1 MKKRTTKWI
10 TLLVL
15 FSVIA
20 SLALTGCGPKTP
32 SEPEGTTPVTK
43 ATQDTSTVVPTET
56 EAPKDRTF
64 TDSVGREI
72 VLPAN
77 LTRIAPSGTLAQI
90 ILFTACPDLLCGIAV
105 PFTDSQLKLVDPKFK
120 ELPVMGKFYGK
131 GPDFNLET
139 VLLAQTE
146 VIVDFGEAKDSTKDD
161 MDGVMNQINVP
172 TVFIE
177 ATFEGMPET
186 YRQIGLL
193 IGDTSR
199 TDELAKHCEETLALS
214 EAAKTAIPEDE
225 QVRVYWA
232 MGDFGLNTNAVGSFH
247 SEALDYVPVI
257 NVAEVEAANKGSG
270 SEVSMEQIIQWNP
283 DYILI
288 DTLKLAQ
295 EMKKDPA
302 WSALPAMNAR
312 NIIIVPEQPYG
323 FLANP
328 PSVNRYL
335 GVRWL
340 GATFYPEIYTRSVKD
355 EVLDFLKL
363 FYDAE
368 PSDVEFDAIKEGTF
382 K

>member
-1 MKKRTTKWI
+1 
-10 TLLVL
+10 
-15 FSVIA
+15 
-20 SLALTGCGPKTP
+20 
-32 SEPEGTTPVTK
+32 
-43 ATQDTSTVVPTET
+43 
-56 EAPKDRTF
+56 
-64 TDSVGREI
+64 
-72 VLPAN
+72 
-77 LTRIAPSGTLAQI
+77 
-90 ILFTACPDLLCGIAV
+90 
-105 PFTDSQLKLVDPKFK
+105 
-120 ELPVMGKFYGK
+120 MGKFYGK